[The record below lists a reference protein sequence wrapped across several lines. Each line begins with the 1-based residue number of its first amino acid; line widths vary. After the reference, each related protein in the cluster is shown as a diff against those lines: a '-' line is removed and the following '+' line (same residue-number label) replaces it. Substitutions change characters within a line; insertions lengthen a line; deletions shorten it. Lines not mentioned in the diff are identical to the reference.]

1 MSEAADREAVAS
13 LSAARS
19 TLKTVF
25 GIDAEDGD
33 AVWFAQEQQRT
44 SLIVPLALADQIS
57 LFDVRMSDFD
67 ALLHLPEGHDDQPAR
82 S

>member
-1 MSEAADREAVAS
+1 MSEAIDREAAAS
-13 LSAARS
+13 LSAARI

-33 AVWFAQEQQRT
+33 AVWFAREQKRT
-44 SLIVPLALADQIS
+44 SLIVPRALANQAS

-67 ALLHLPEGHDDQPAR
+67 ALLHSPEGRDDQPAR